1 VSWQRKSNAIATRKQ
16 CVCSMK
22 TMLLGCFSDV

>member
-1 VSWQRKSNAIATRKQ
+1 
-16 CVCSMK
+16 MK